1 MTRDFGSGNLR
12 GAMQPETETR
22 FCDGCG
28 QSNRI
33 AARFCAG
40 CGSDLPARATETLA
54 PLDQARRLCERSEPL
69 RARAILEGALAEQP
83 GDDRARLV
91 YATLLLQAAD
101 WENGLQ
107 NLEQLRVSAPW
118 SPVVEA
124 YIGGALLG
132 LNRVSDA
139 KDTLDAAIVLA
150 PDDFYLLLKRGEVYC
165 RLGIYQTAI
174 DALERASRIAV
185 DEPVGREAVRRL
197 LRFAREKNNGG
208 FVRQMR
214 AHTTGFTFKWPWRV
228 AAQHGAVTRT
238 EEIWGT

>member
-1 MTRDFGSGNLR
+1 
-12 GAMQPETETR
+12 MQPETETR

-28 QSNRI
+28 QSNRM

-69 RARAILEGALAEQP
+69 RARAILEAALAEQP
-83 GDDRARLV
+83 GDDRVRLL

-139 KDTLDAAIVLA
+139 KDTLDAAIALA
-150 PDDFYLLLKRGEVYC
+150 PNDFYLLLKRGEVYC
-165 RLGIYQTAI
+165 RLGIYQTGYRRARTRFTDPGGRAGRTRSGPSI
-174 DALERASRIAV
+174 AALR
-185 DEPVGREAVRRL
+185 P
-197 LRFAREKNNGG
+197 REKQRRFRTSTACTHDG
-208 FVRQMR
+208 FHIQVAMARCR
-214 AHTTGFTFKWPWRV
+214 AARRSNSH
-228 AAQHGAVTRT
+228 
-238 EEIWGT
+238 

>member
-1 MTRDFGSGNLR
+1 MTRDFGSCNLHA
-12 GAMQPETETR
+12 AMQPETETR

-28 QSNRI
+28 QSNRM

-40 CGSDLPARATETLA
+40 CGSDLPARGTEMLA

-83 GDDRARLV
+83 GDDPVRLL

-132 LNRVSDA
+132 LNRVTDA
-139 KDTLDAAIVLA
+139 KDTLDAALA
-150 PDDFYLLLKRGEVYC
+150 RAPNDFYVLLKRGEVYC
-165 RLGIYQTAI
+165 RLGIYLTAVE
-174 DALERASRIAV
+174 ALERASRMPV
-185 DEPVGREAVRRL
+185 DDPVGREAVRRL

-208 FVRQMR
+208 FVRQLR
-214 AHTTGFTFKWPWRV
+214 ARSTGFAVKWPWRAAARSAIV
-228 AAQHGAVTRT
+228 ART
-238 EEIWGT
+238 DEVWGT